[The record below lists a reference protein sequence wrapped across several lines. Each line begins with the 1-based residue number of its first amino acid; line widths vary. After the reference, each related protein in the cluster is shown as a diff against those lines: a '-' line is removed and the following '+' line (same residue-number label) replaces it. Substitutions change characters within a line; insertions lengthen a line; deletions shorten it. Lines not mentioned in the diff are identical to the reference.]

1 MKDFR
6 MTEHSRINVK
16 RGSIP
21 YKIRLIVQSLVFIIF
36 IYLLLHADPLAE
48 KDKTV
53 EIFLCL
59 SPLSAIGAM
68 AAAREFIINYWPAIA
83 ILIASVFL
91 GRFFCGWVCPL
102 GTTIDI
108 TDKLLKAQRRRI
120 SYKIYDGKK
129 LKYYLLAFLL
139 LSLFIGYQMVGW
151 FDPLSIV
158 TNAYTIVIHP
168 YFISIINSLFNF
180 LHGFYLISFVSDG
193 IHSLLKEVL
202 FALHAPF
209 FRGHLVFLIIF
220 SAIVA
225 LGLFYKRY
233 WCRNLCPLGALLSL
247 FSDWSLFKRVVGE
260 NICEGCDRCNVECKM
275 GAIDDTGKKTQEGE
289 CILCMQ
295 CQNICPS
302 GAVRFTPKQPPEQEV
317 SVSLTKRGFMTA
329 CISSAVVAPLLSLNF
344 YRKNSA
350 GNIGIIRPP
359 GSVPEDEFLAKCIR
373 CGECMRVCKT
383 NGLHPTLLEA
393 DLSGMWTPRLIPRI
407 GYCAHDC
414 VLCTRV
420 CPSGAITKLPKEKK
434 QRLAIGKARIDRN
447 RCIPWVGYARLPDLD
462 KNWEDVNC
470 GVCEEV
476 CPVPTKAIHFNTYV
490 HNNGKEIRRVYVR
503 EESCIG
509 CGFCEKVCPVSGR
522 SAIIVEGIQ
531 PQVMTSRTDIA
542 ENSFFPASVD
552 QWQRKGKPVVY
563 AGKDKLFEYINGGA
577 ETYLSFSFIQVST
590 STYTRKDTEDSIK
603 VDVWEFGNSDDAYGV
618 YTKDKTGKDI
628 RIGNEAALYE
638 NYLWIWKGK
647 YFIGIEPYK
656 GNTSPDDVIFLATSI
671 INNIATGKTHEPAIL
686 KYLPEDGYI
695 QGSSKFFHK
704 KINLDNIYI
713 SDKFMKENILNLSEE
728 TDAAIAEY
736 KTGNSS
742 LPFKIMIIKYRDK
755 SIASESFNNFID
767 LRKSW
772 GDKSIDTNKLYTF
785 EDPKGRFSSISC
797 LNNYVI
803 ATFLVDTREDSETYV
818 NKVMTSVKAY
828 QN

>member
-1 MKDFR
+1 
-6 MTEHSRINVK
+6 
-16 RGSIP
+16 
-21 YKIRLIVQSLVFIIF
+21 
-36 IYLLLHADPLAE
+36 
-48 KDKTV
+48 
-53 EIFLCL
+53 
-59 SPLSAIGAM
+59 
-68 AAAREFIINYWPAIA
+68 
-83 ILIASVFL
+83 
-91 GRFFCGWVCPL
+91 
-102 GTTIDI
+102 
-108 TDKLLKAQRRRI
+108 
-120 SYKIYDGKK
+120 
-129 LKYYLLAFLL
+129 
-139 LSLFIGYQMVGW
+139 
-151 FDPLSIV
+151 
-158 TNAYTIVIHP
+158 
-168 YFISIINSLFNF
+168 
-180 LHGFYLISFVSDG
+180 
-193 IHSLLKEVL
+193 
-202 FALHAPF
+202 
-209 FRGHLVFLIIF
+209 
-220 SAIVA
+220 
-225 LGLFYKRY
+225 
-233 WCRNLCPLGALLSL
+233 
-247 FSDWSLFKRVVGE
+247 
-260 NICEGCDRCNVECKM
+260 
-275 GAIDDTGKKTQEGE
+275 
-289 CILCMQ
+289 
-295 CQNICPS
+295 
-302 GAVRFTPKQPPEQEV
+302 
-317 SVSLTKRGFMTA
+317 
-329 CISSAVVAPLLSLNF
+329 
-344 YRKNSA
+344 
-350 GNIGIIRPP
+350 
-359 GSVPEDEFLAKCIR
+359 
-373 CGECMRVCKT
+373 
-383 NGLHPTLLEA
+383 
-393 DLSGMWTPRLIPRI
+393 
-407 GYCAHDC
+407 
-414 VLCTRV
+414 
-420 CPSGAITKLPKEKK
+420 
-434 QRLAIGKARIDRN
+434 
-447 RCIPWVGYARLPDLD
+447 
-462 KNWEDVNC
+462 
-470 GVCEEV
+470 
-476 CPVPTKAIHFNTYV
+476 
-490 HNNGKEIRRVYVR
+490 VYVR